1 MTFGSPCRKNKGK
14 IVVKT
19 LDLHLHDKGI
29 PLIIKDTNRI
39 SEINK

>member
-29 PLIIKDTNRI
+29 PLIKDTNRTL
-39 SEINK
+39 EINK

>member
-19 LDLHLHDKGI
+19 LDLHLHGKGI
-29 PLIIKDTNRI
+29 PLIKDTNRI

>member
-1 MTFGSPCRKNKGK
+1 MTFRSPCRKKQRENSC
-14 IVVKT
+14 KT

-29 PLIIKDTNRI
+29 PLIRDTNRT